1 MTTQLAQNT
10 EKYDVFRDEEMR
22 TLLERLLARKKV
34 ERACF
39 MKTKGK
45 ECSEKDGVSTRL
57 VRSLDLWCT
66 WCG

>member
-10 EKYDVFRDEEMR
+10 EEYDVFRDEEMR

-34 ERACF
+34 GRACF

-57 VRSLDLWCT
+57 VCSLDLWCA